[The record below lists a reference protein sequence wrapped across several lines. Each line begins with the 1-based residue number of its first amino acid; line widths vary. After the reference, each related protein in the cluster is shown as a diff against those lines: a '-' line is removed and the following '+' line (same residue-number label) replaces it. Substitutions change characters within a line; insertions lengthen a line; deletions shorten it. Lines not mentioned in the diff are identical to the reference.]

1 MKKLRGRKEQKII
14 YLSKF
19 KSLWVIYGC
28 LLFRKKTFNINKHL
42 QSESSTRKYI
52 LTVKIYGYL
61 VKEMIF
67 FSIFS
72 DSTRLENQFVE
83 NSYRIL
89 YLAKNFI
96 KWNNFRNKVLHQC
109 MNFSTFSS
117 FSIMIITFHK
127 YNRHS
132 VSPIVN
138 SKFNIIL

>member
-1 MKKLRGRKEQKII
+1 MKKLRRRKEQKII

-67 FSIFS
+67 FQFFRIQPVWKINSLKTHIEFYILPKILSNGIIFGIKFCINVWIFQHS
-72 DSTRLENQFVE
+72 LVFQLWLSHFINITDIRWVRL
-83 NSYRIL
+83 
-89 YLAKNFI
+89 
-96 KWNNFRNKVLHQC
+96 
-109 MNFSTFSS
+109 
-117 FSIMIITFHK
+117 
-127 YNRHS
+127 
-132 VSPIVN
+132 
-138 SKFNIIL
+138 